1 MNDYTIA
8 KGSHSTPQ
16 EGRCAMEWV
25 AYLAGEPHSDAP
37 VCVSPLLRQFGIA
50 LNDQW
55 GDEQRQK
62 LRPYL
67 ARCIGTAG
75 DGRDV
80 ERSWLA
86 WDWLL
91 REFVPSFM
99 ELTPALIVHAER
111 LRALPPCL
119 AVEGMDEAMRVLGE
133 ARKTSA
139 AAGAA
144 WEAAW
149 AAAGAAAWSA
159 AGAARAAAGDAAR
172 AAAGDAARDAAW
184 AARDAAW
191 AARAAAGGAARAAA
205 WEAARGALAPTVE
218 RLQAS
223 VLDLFDRML
232 PTEVIQIPVTADWR
246 EVVGA

>member
-1 MNDYTIA
+1 MSEYFVS
-8 KGSHSTPQ
+8 KGSHSSRD
-16 EGRCAMEWV
+16 EGMCSMEWV
-25 AYLAGEPHSDAP
+25 AYLAGEPHSDEP
-37 VCVSPLLRQFGIA
+37 VCVSPLLRRFGIA

-55 GDEQRQK
+55 GDQQRQK

-91 REFVPSFM
+91 REFVPAFM
-99 ELTPALIVHAER
+99 DLTPALVEHAER

-119 AVEGMDEAMRVLGE
+119 AVEGMDEAIAVLGD
-133 ARKTSA
+133 ARKASA
-139 AAGAA
+139 AARDAAWDAAGDAAWAAAWAARAAA
-144 WEAAW
+144 WEAA
-149 AAAGAAAWSA
+149 
-159 AGAARAAAGDAAR
+159 GAARDAAWD
-172 AAAGDAARDAAW
+172 AAGDAARDAAW
-184 AARDAAW
+184 DAAGD
-191 AARAAAGGAARAAA
+191 AAGA
-205 WEAARGALAPTVE
+205 AARGALAPTVE

-223 VLDLFDRML
+223 VLDLFDQML
-232 PTEVIQIPVTADWR
+232 PTEVIQITVTADWR